1 MKTRYA
7 VALAMIA
14 GIGTALGVHGL
25 QAQTKPSVY
34 VVGLRRSIFQPLR
47 LQLRRANTRY
57 CSYAVN
63 SNDNELRVLLADLM
77 RCDVFW

>member
-34 VVGLRRSIFQPLR
+34 VVGLVDISN
-47 LQLRRANTRY
+47 ADG
-57 CSYAVN
+57 YAK
-63 SNDNELRVLLADLM
+63 EYLPTA
-77 RCDVFW
+77 